1 MALRIRQGELIDKL
15 TEKNTGFKE
24 GLSFISA
31 MIQILT
37 FYSSY
42 LDVFYLM
49 KVFFWEDFS

>member
-1 MALRIRQGELIDKL
+1 MALRIRQGELIDRH
-15 TEKNTGFKE
+15 TEKNAGFKE

-49 KVFFWEDFS
+49 KVFFWEDFC